1 MTPIEALEL
10 VTYLNRAGLLKVVKG
25 TSDVWADV
33 LSHTSAEDATAAA
46 RKIASE
52 RTTENAWVVPGDV
65 LAAVRAIRNARINA
79 VLQGAEPAPPAEL
92 VDDVARYNEWRRGF
106 NRALGDGRTLHDAEV
121 IAAEAAGIPPVHR
134 AIDVHRFP
142 MFKRLESA

>member
-1 MTPIEALEL
+1 MRPSEATALLTKASSFDNREVSEATAISWAEALEGIRL
-10 VTYLNRAGLLKVVKG
+10 QDAIDAVVEHYSHTRQWIMPADIRAG
-25 TSDVWADV
+25 
-33 LSHTSAEDATAAA
+33 
-46 RKIASE
+46 
-52 RTTENAWVVPGDV
+52 
-65 LAAVRAIRNARINA
+65 VRAMRNARINA

-92 VDDVARYNEWRRGF
+92 VDDVAAYNEWRRGF

-121 IAAEAAGIPPVHR
+121 IAAQAAGIPPVHR

>member
-10 VTYLNRAGLLKVVKG
+10 VTYLNRAGLLKVVTG

-52 RTTENAWVVPGDV
+52 RTNENPWVVPGDV
-65 LAAVRAIRNARINA
+65 LAAVRVIRDSRIHA
-79 VLQGAEPAPPAEL
+79 VLQGAEPAPPDVL
-92 VDDVARYNEWRRGF
+92 VDDVTAYNNWRRSF
-106 NRALGDGRTLHDAEV
+106 NRALGDGLVLHDAEV
-121 IAAEAAGIPPVHR
+121 VAAKAAGIPPVHR
-134 AIDVHRFP
+134 AIDAHRFP
-142 MFKRLESA
+142 MFPRLESA